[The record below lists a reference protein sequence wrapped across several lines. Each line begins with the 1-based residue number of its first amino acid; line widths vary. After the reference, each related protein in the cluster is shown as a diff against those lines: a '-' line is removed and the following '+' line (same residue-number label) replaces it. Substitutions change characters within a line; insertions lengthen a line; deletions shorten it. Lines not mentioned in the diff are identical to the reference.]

1 VNATGTVKL
10 KTGAEVRV
18 GAQLSGIVRRLNVN
32 VGSHVQQGDIIAE
45 IDSRPVAAKVDQAQA
60 QVAQAHIAL
69 ARAQTESSRSQK
81 LFEAGLIPAQQ
92 FDDAEAA
99 LRSAEAS
106 VATAQSGLAAAQVD
120 LAYVEIRAPIDGT
133 IASIATQRG
142 ETVAASYATPT
153 FVTIIQESAL
163 EVIAMVDEAD
173 IGDVRRGESVTFST
187 ETNPDHD
194 FEGTVT
200 RIAPVATILSGVV
213 NYEVAIAIARD
224 ISLLRPDMTATV
236 NIRTSKRK
244 ALMVPAKCVHKDAS
258 GFFVYVQSA
267 SSATVKRT
275 VAVATRVGDEA
286 EVSRGLRADDKIQLQ
301 RGGNAP

>member
-10 KTGAEVRV
+10 KAGAEVRV

-45 IDSRPVAAKVDQAQA
+45 IDSRPVAAKVDQ
-60 QVAQAHIAL
+60 AQAHIAL

-133 IASIATQRG
+133 IASIAT
-142 ETVAASYATPT
+142 
-153 FVTIIQESAL
+153 
-163 EVIAMVDEAD
+163 
-173 IGDVRRGESVTFST
+173 
-187 ETNPDHD
+187 
-194 FEGTVT
+194 
-200 RIAPVATILSGVV
+200 
-213 NYEVAIAIARD
+213 
-224 ISLLRPDMTATV
+224 
-236 NIRTSKRK
+236 
-244 ALMVPAKCVHKDAS
+244 
-258 GFFVYVQSA
+258 
-267 SSATVKRT
+267 
-275 VAVATRVGDEA
+275 
-286 EVSRGLRADDKIQLQ
+286 
-301 RGGNAP
+301 